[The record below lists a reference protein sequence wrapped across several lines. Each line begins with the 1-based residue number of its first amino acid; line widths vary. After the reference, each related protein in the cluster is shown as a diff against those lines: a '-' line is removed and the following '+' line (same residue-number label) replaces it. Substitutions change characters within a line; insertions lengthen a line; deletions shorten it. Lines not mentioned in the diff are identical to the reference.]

1 MNLNPQAKAKLLKLY
16 PQLSPF
22 FQQQETNSM
31 VRELKDKSDSQA
43 DAFVTAL
50 IGKIEA
56 AKGED
61 GYTPIKGKDYF
72 DGKDGRDGKDGID
85 GKDGKIG
92 ETGARGLRG
101 YTGEDGKDGKDGKDI
116 VTHETPE
123 SLSKKLNTLKE
134 SVDVSVIKGAV
145 SKKEVLDGMARV
157 DGRIKLIDQRWHGG
171 GLQNINGLVQAG
183 TNVTISGSGT
193 KSDPYIVNSTGGSG
207 GTWYQDEIV
216 ATGQTGTAFSLLHT
230 PTSIVFLYLNGQYL
244 VSGAGKDYTRSGT
257 SITLTNALISSDL
270 LTANYS

>member
-1 MNLNPQAKAKLLKLY
+1 MNLNPSQKAKLLKLY
-16 PQLSPF
+16 PTLSPF
-22 FQQQETNSM
+22 FQQQDTNKLLTDIKAS
-31 VRELKDKSDSQA
+31 SQAQA

-56 AKGED
+56 AKGEIGD
-61 GYTPIKGKDYF
+61 KGEKGDKGDSIKGDKGDR
-72 DGKDGRDGKDGID
+72 GEKGEQGIQ
-85 GKDGKIG
+85 G
-92 ETGARGLRG
+92 EKGERGLRG
-101 YTGEDGKDGKDGKDI
+101 YSGEDGKDGKDGKDI

-183 TNVTISGSGT
+183 TNVTITGSGT
-193 KSDPYIVNSTGGSG
+193 KSSPYIVNSTSAGL
-207 GTWYQDEIV
+207 TRI
-216 ATGQTGTAFSLLHT
+216 A
-230 PTSIVFLYLNGQYL
+230 
-244 VSGAGKDYTRSGT
+244 VSGTVNGSNQTFTVISTIPTWLVIDGVWYEKLDANGVVQWSSSSTT
-257 SITLTNALISSDL
+257 ITTQITPNSAIWGF
-270 LTANYS
+270 